1 MNGVIVGVEYA
12 EIDDMSSYLGGTIL
26 ITSGS
31 FSDSVT
37 IESGASSVTVL
48 IPISECE
55 ADSGIY
61 TVGAGFEVK
70 TGGSFTEYSNYRI
83 TLQTELSYGD
93 NGQETVQNSS
103 ISDYV
108 VYTNAKVY
116 PLVVVPPVED

>member
-1 MNGVIVGVEYA
+1 MDGVIVGVEYA

-26 ITSGS
+26 IT
-31 FSDSVT
+31 
-37 IESGASSVTVL
+37 
-48 IPISECE
+48 
-55 ADSGIY
+55 
-61 TVGAGFEVK
+61 
-70 TGGSFTEYSNYRI
+70 GGSFTEYSNYRI
-83 TLQTELSYGD
+83 TLQTELFYGD